1 MNVPK
6 NLFIFATDKT
16 HTNIMTVYGKIK
28 HYVKIG
34 WEHRIGCAIVLFLGW
49 MTFFDQHSFP
59 KQWTRYQNILSLR
72 NEKQYYINKIHNDS
86 IMLNELK
93 TNDKNLEKY
102 AREQYFMKADDEDVF
117 EIVEMP

>member
-1 MNVPK
+1 MKKV
-6 NLFIFATDKT
+6 F
-16 HTNIMTVYGKIK
+16 GKIQQAIK
-28 HYVKIG
+28 FVIEHKIACTIAFAVV
-34 WEHRIGCAIVLFLGW
+34 WIIFC
-49 MTFFDQHSFP
+49 DQNNLIA
-59 KQWTRYQNILSLR
+59 RYTLHQNIQSLTE
-72 NEKQYYINKIHNDS
+72 EKQYYINKIHNDS